1 MLEWGAEISNDATLS
16 KDGFIQGV
24 LEEGNTKRAGKK
36 AEGILAKLEDEYSNG
51 NKDMRPTV
59 VNLAVWHMRTFS
71 RLSDYVFRQQA
82 EDPTLLYRCFLNEI
96 TIHV

>member
-51 NKDMRPTV
+51 SKDMRPTV
-59 VNLAVWHMRTFS
+59 VTYAWWWHTRTFS
-71 RLSDYVFRQQA
+71 RLRYRRQRTPLSFI
-82 EDPTLLYRCFLNEI
+82 D
-96 TIHV
+96 VS